1 MLEDIKKYCDFIK
14 ETELRPLYEDDFQF
28 EIIKN
33 RQELENHIYDLDD
46 DEKIRIRNAVENY
59 LRDSES
65 IVFYTSESAGDVYSS
80 LEDFLVYFLNEILY
94 QKLLVK
100 SERQRLSNNFME
112 LEINIKKLLILIWTK

>member
-1 MLEDIKKYCDFIK
+1 MLDDIRKYYDLIK

-65 IVFYTSESAGDVYSS
+65 IVFW
-80 LEDFLVYFLNEILY
+80 
-94 QKLLVK
+94 KL
-100 SERQRLSNNFME
+100 S
-112 LEINIKKLLILIWTK
+112 

>member
-65 IVFYTSESAGDVYSS
+65 IVFYTSESVGDVYSS
-80 LEDFLVYFLNEILY
+80 MEDFLVYLLNEILY
-94 QKLLVK
+94 QKLLAN
-100 SERQRLSNNFME
+100 SERKRLSNYFME
-112 LEINIKKLLILIWTK
+112 LEISIKKMLILIWTK